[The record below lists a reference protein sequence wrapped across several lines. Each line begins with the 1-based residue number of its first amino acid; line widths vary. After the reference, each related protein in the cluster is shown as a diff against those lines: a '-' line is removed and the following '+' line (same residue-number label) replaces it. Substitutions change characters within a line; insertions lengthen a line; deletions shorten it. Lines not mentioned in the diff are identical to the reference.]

1 MSRTKI
7 YRANSPTIY
16 ACVMNLN
23 FIAYIV
29 KINLRWSLHYIFN
42 HARWCMR
49 GKTLKHKPNLS
60 IKPFPLN
67 PLNFSPIGNNCQNGW
82 RILEGQYSKSSSPR
96 CAFLIKW
103 VKPYA
108 LIQSRIFGESQTILW
123 GSKIAKK
130 NHKVKQASTSEANK
144 QSKDPKNQLDK
155 RGYYDRSQRAF

>member
-29 KINLRWSLHYIFN
+29 KKNLRWSLHYIFN

-108 LIQSRIFGESQTILW
+108 LIQSRIFGGSQTILW

-130 NHKVKQASTSEANK
+130 ITKWSKLQQMKQTSNRK
-144 QSKDPKNQLDK
+144 IQRTNWTK